1 MTVRTRAEL
10 LADADTYINDNTT
23 GDVTP
28 AKVRQRIKDLADSAL
43 FTSDLTD
50 ATGKTTP
57 VDADTM
63 PINDSAASNVL
74 KKVTWANIKATLKTY
89 FDTLYQPAAAKLTTL
104 AGQTWAADRFTYYTS
119 SSAAAIGTIT
129 AAGRAILDD
138 ADAAAQRTTLGIGSM
153 ATRAVTISTSDP
165 SGGADGDVWLE
176 YTA

>member
-1 MTVRTRAEL
+1 MAIRTRAQL
-10 LADADTYINDNTT
+10 NADADSNLPDNT
-23 GDVTP
+23 GGAIYPVH
-28 AKVRQRIKDLADSAL
+28 VRQRIKDLADSAL

-57 VDADTM
+57 VDADTL

-74 KKVTWANIKATLKTY
+74 KKVSWANLKATLKSY
-89 FDTLYQPAAAKLTTL
+89 FDTLYQPVAAKLTTL

-119 SSAAAIGTIT
+119 ASAAAIGTIT

-153 ATRAVTISTSDP
+153 ATRAVTISTGDP
-165 SGGADGDVWLE
+165 TGGADGDVWLK
-176 YTA
+176 YAA